1 MADDEDPN
9 DDDDGQNQQ
18 KHSIDI
24 WIESQNLLK
33 NSEILQHEHVYLN
46 GYSTLVFVG
55 SQFGVSF
62 FFAFDSEMEL
72 IMFFPMY
79 FPKGKSSII
88 NRFIDPTT
96 KSLDKY
102 DETIGL
108 EYRYLCRRIDSL
120 FDDRQRSKQQQQQ
133 QMNETIS
140 LENNEKICNIW
151 ELGYELLFIDLLKF
165 AINMKTIQNVSL
177 IVVIDLTQPNKMSIL
192 LEQIIKWIR
201 KYLQSL
207 LADND
212 DQFEQ
217 QLRQLAMKRSIYYR
231 NDQDNQDDRPKN
243 PLLIPVTIIGS
254 KYDEYQN
261 MDPEIKKQITRYLRL
276 VSYELGGQLLYHSC
290 RSDTL
295 TKRINQAFE
304 SLAFDRLTFD
314 LNERSK
320 PSISTNIAKPVLLPF
335 GYDTLAKIGIESK
348 SVMDQAR
355 KQFEQI
361 FPQKILEQSYQS
373 TIDDDIDPRFDP
385 NFAEP
390 EIDKILE
397 YKYMLLDK

>member
-9 DDDDGQNQQ
+9 DDDNGQNPNQQ
-18 KHSIDI
+18 QQHSIDI

-55 SQFGVSF
+55 SQFG
-62 FFAFDSEMEL
+62 
-72 IMFFPMY
+72 
-79 FPKGKSSII
+79 GKSSII

-96 KSLDKY
+96 KSLSLDKY

-108 EYRYLCRRIDSL
+108 EYRY
-120 FDDRQRSKQQQQQ
+120 
-133 QMNETIS
+133 

-165 AINMKTIQNVSL
+165 AINLETIQNITL
-177 IVVIDLTQPNKMSIL
+177 IIVIDLTQPNKMSIL

-207 LADND
+207 LATND

-217 QLRQLAMKRSIYYR
+217 QLRQLALKRSIYYR
-231 NDQDNQDDRPKN
+231 NDQDQDNQDDRPKN

-290 RSDTL
+290 RSETL

-335 GYDTLAKIGIESK
+335 GYDTLAKIGVESK
-348 SVMDQAR
+348 SSESVMDQAK

>member
-9 DDDDGQNQQ
+9 DDDNGQNPNQQ
-18 KHSIDI
+18 QQHSIDI

-55 SQFGVSF
+55 SQFG
-62 FFAFDSEMEL
+62 
-72 IMFFPMY
+72 
-79 FPKGKSSII
+79 GKSSII

-96 KSLDKY
+96 KSLSLDKY

-165 AINMKTIQNVSL
+165 AINLETIQNITL
-177 IVVIDLTQPNKMSIL
+177 IIVIDLTQPNKMSIL

-207 LADND
+207 LATND

-217 QLRQLAMKRSIYYR
+217 QLRQLALKRSIYYR
-231 NDQDNQDDRPKN
+231 NDQDQDNQDDRPKN

-290 RSDTL
+290 RSETL

-335 GYDTLAKIGIESK
+335 GYDTLAKIGVESK
-348 SVMDQAR
+348 SSESVMDQAK